1 MKDKKPSLINFDFNG
16 GLYTVPKLLE
26 NGYLAIG
33 KQKVDFHRV
42 GGTK

>member
-1 MKDKKPSLINFDFNG
+1 
-16 GLYTVPKLLE
+16 VPKLLE